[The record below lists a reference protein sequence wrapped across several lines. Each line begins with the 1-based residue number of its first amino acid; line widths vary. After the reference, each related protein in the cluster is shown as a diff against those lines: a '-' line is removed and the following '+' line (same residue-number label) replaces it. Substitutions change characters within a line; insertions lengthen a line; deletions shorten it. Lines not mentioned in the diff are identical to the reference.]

1 MDKSPWVLLSG
12 IGVFSAVLML
22 VFQNSILGFVA
33 GIQLSSNDMVRVG
46 DWIEMPRYDADGEII
61 EITLHTVKV
70 QNWDKSIT
78 MIPSHALI
86 SESFKN
92 WRGMRESGGRR
103 IKETIYIDVNS
114 IKTCTDEMLQRLEK
128 LHYLSGYINSRRGI
142 MNQ

>member
-1 MDKSPWVLLSG
+1 
-12 IGVFSAVLML
+12 
-22 VFQNSILGFVA
+22 
-33 GIQLSSNDMVRVG
+33 MVRVG